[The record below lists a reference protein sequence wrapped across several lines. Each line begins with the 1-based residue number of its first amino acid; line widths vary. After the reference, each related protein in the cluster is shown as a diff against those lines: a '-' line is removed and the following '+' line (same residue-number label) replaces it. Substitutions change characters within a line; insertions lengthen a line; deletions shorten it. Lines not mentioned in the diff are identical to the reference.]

1 MKSESN
7 KLLIGD
13 GGLTFPELIHMLG
26 EAVKLSHR
34 ISESFSL
41 WIYLFYL
48 MDCG

>member
-7 KLLIGD
+7 MLLIGD

-26 EAVKLSHR
+26 EAVKPSHR

-41 WIYLFYL
+41 WIYLFSL
-48 MDCG
+48 MNCG